1 MVPAL
6 KRDTLGID
14 LLHSIAGEVEETLTV
29 TQDTHSLVLA
39 PSPCLFFLIAHPAE
53 TPGNHSQSGS
63 RAPQVWGW
71 WGGEE
76 IASTTGLRLGERE
89 GVPVGS

>member
-1 MVPAL
+1 MVTAL

-14 LLHSIAGEVEETLTV
+14 LLHSIAGEVEETLAV
-29 TQDTHSLVLA
+29 TQGTHSLVLA

-53 TPGNHSQSGS
+53 TPVNHSQSGS
-63 RAPQVWGW
+63 RALQVWGW